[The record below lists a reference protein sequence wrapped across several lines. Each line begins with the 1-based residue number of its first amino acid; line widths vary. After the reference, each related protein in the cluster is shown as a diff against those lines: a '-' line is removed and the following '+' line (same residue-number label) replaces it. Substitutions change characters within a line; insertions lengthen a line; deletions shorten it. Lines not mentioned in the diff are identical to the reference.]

1 VILAEDHTLP
11 FVNVFMNFRASPA
24 FDPPGRAGLGTLAA
38 RLLPRGTLRRDR
50 NALEEAIEALGA
62 DLVCAA
68 QRDSVSVGGAVL
80 TRHLEAFVGLLTEVI
95 TAPALAE
102 SEFEKAKRELL
113 AELAADRDD
122 DATLAAVW
130 LRRALYTGHPFAHGT
145 RGTIAGVTATTRE
158 DVVAHLPTVLTRPHL
173 IIGASGD
180 VDRATLDRLLAPCLS
195 ALPDT
200 ERPFEFPPMPRPAG
214 RRVVL
219 VDKPDRS
226 QTQLVIGHAG
236 MTANDPDHLAVEIA
250 TMAFGGYFSSRLMDE
265 VRVKRGWSYGAY
277 ARLGTER
284 AGASYVLQAAPS
296 TEYAPE
302 TAALML
308 EQFEKMVEP
317 GLTDAE
323 IEFARESMLN
333 AFPFRV
339 ETPALRVAQV
349 VQARLLGRP
358 DDSIDT
364 WRDRVRAL
372 SPDQIRDAARRRL
385 TPQDCAIVMVCTADD
400 VRAKME
406 ALPGV
411 ASVEVVPH
419 DTP

>member
-1 VILAEDHTLP
+1 
-11 FVNVFMNFRASPA
+11 
-24 FDPPGRAGLGTLAA
+24 
-38 RLLPRGTLRRDR
+38 
-50 NALEEAIEALGA
+50 
-62 DLVCAA
+62 
-68 QRDSVSVGGAVL
+68 
-80 TRHLEAFVGLLTEVI
+80 
-95 TAPALAE
+95 
-102 SEFEKAKRELL
+102 
-113 AELAADRDD
+113 
-122 DATLAAVW
+122 
-130 LRRALYTGHPFAHGT
+130 
-145 RGTIAGVTATTRE
+145 
-158 DVVAHLPTVLTRPHL
+158 
-173 IIGASGD
+173 
-180 VDRATLDRLLAPCLS
+180 
-195 ALPDT
+195 
-200 ERPFEFPPMPRPAG
+200 
-214 RRVVL
+214 
-219 VDKPDRS
+219 
-226 QTQLVIGHAG
+226 
-236 MTANDPDHLAVEIA
+236 
-250 TMAFGGYFSSRLMDE
+250 MAFGGYFSSRLMDE

>member
-1 VILAEDHTLP
+1 
-11 FVNVFMNFRASPA
+11 
-24 FDPPGRAGLGTLAA
+24 
-38 RLLPRGTLRRDR
+38 
-50 NALEEAIEALGA
+50 
-62 DLVCAA
+62 
-68 QRDSVSVGGAVL
+68 
-80 TRHLEAFVGLLTEVI
+80 
-95 TAPALAE
+95 
-102 SEFEKAKRELL
+102 
-113 AELAADRDD
+113 
-122 DATLAAVW
+122 
-130 LRRALYTGHPFAHGT
+130 
-145 RGTIAGVTATTRE
+145 
-158 DVVAHLPTVLTRPHL
+158 
-173 IIGASGD
+173 
-180 VDRATLDRLLAPCLS
+180 
-195 ALPDT
+195 
-200 ERPFEFPPMPRPAG
+200 
-214 RRVVL
+214 
-219 VDKPDRS
+219 
-226 QTQLVIGHAG
+226 